1 MNPQG
6 LLERAFT
13 GDSSL
18 DGLFVVGVRT
28 TRIYCRPSCKPPKR
42 PKLEHRELYA
52 NPLAAQKAG
61 FRACKLCRPDGIA
74 PVERERLM
82 VNALTKNALEFSSVA
97 EMAASA
103 LVSESKLYKL
113 FRLHRDIVSRQLGSA
128 KIADMKRVTP
138 LEVLNRVRVEA
149 ACKRLE
155 GSDEP
160 VSRIALEVGFQSLS
174 AFNAN
179 FKRFMQV
186 SPLEY
191 RKHRTLLEAA

>member
-1 MNPQG
+1 MNPQA

-42 PKLEHRELYA
+42 PKLEHRELYLNA
-52 NPLAAQKAG
+52 IQAQEAG

-74 PVERERLM
+74 PLERERL
-82 VNALTKNALEFSSVA
+82 VVSALTRNALEFSSVA
-97 EMAASA
+97 EMASVA

-113 FRLHRDIVSRQLGSA
+113 FRLHRG
-128 KIADMKRVTP
+128 VTP
-138 LEVLNRVRVEA
+138 LEVLNRVRIEA

-155 GSDEP
+155 GSDEA
-160 VSRIALEVGFQSLS
+160 VSRIALEVGFGSLS

-179 FKRFMQV
+179 FKRLMQV

-191 RKHRTLLEAA
+191 RKHRALLEAA

>member
-1 MNPQG
+1 MNPRS

-42 PKLEHRELYA
+42 PRLENRELYA
-52 NPLAAQKAG
+52 NPSEARAAG
-61 FRACKLCRPDGIA
+61 FRACKLCRPDGIS
-74 PVERERLM
+74 PLERERLM
-82 VNALTKNALEFSSVA
+82 VNALTSNALEFSSVA

-113 FRLHRDIVSRQLGSA
+113 FRLHRG
-128 KIADMKRVTP
+128 VTP

-155 GSDEP
+155 GSDEA

-179 FKRFMQV
+179 FKRLMQV

-191 RKHRTLLEAA
+191 RKHRTFLEAA